1 MRFCSK
7 HSKKEYKALACALA
21 VMTSFSVAQ
30 MADAEEVA
38 QPAAVSAANKTNEKV
53 IVPGADPT
61 VEAKAAEKSV
71 KSAEPA
77 ANGPVKEEKEVAAAP
92 TTAQNQ
98 WNAQR
103 PTDVEVTNAA
113 QRLVGKTIMAIEFE
127 GITDDVVKTAQA
139 SLNTKVGD
147 KLTID
152 GLSRDANNIY
162 DTGYFYDLYPSFKEI
177 PEGVVLTYHVFVTP
191 IISDIEIK
199 GNTSIESTA
208 ELTKVM
214 KQKPGDRLNR
224 HALQEDMAALKKKY
238 STDGYIMAK
247 VHDMGIDD
255 HGKLSIAINEGILEG
270 YKIKGLKKTKEKVI
284 LRELRTEVGKPLNKK
299 QMMRS
304 YQRIVNLNYFESVDM
319 KPIPGVE
326 PNACILEIDI
336 TEKNTGTFGIGAG
349 YSSADGIIGMINVG
363 DTNFRGIGDA
373 INLVLTISGDSRDA
387 RGWSLS
393 YRRPWL
399 DKRETSGIVRLYNRT
414 YVYNDYNES
423 GSLVEEMLRKA
434 SGFEFG
440 FTRPQ
445 SEYSSNSIYFR
456 NRNDRYDKHKSGD
469 TDRSTDAY
477 ADWRRKNFGL
487 TRSITLTHTTDT
499 RDNYMYPTSGHSV
512 SLAAEYAGLGGDF
525 KYWKYTI
532 DDAMYR
538 KIGRNQILAF
548 HTAYG
553 HSTSDLTEFNKFRM
567 GGQDTIRGY
576 RDDQFRG
583 NSMFLE
589 TIELRFPLG
598 SKMKGAIFTDHGAAW
613 NNGWLP
619 KNFHSS
625 IGFGMM
631 IETPV
636 GPLRLDFGHGSQ
648 GNRVHFNIGTSF

>member
-224 HALQEDMAALKKKY
+224 HALQEDMAALQEELEAREYTVQAGGGAVEVTINGKNEILNINISPDIVDPDDIETLSDVIVAGVNEAIKKV
-238 STDGYIMAK
+238 SE
-247 VHDMGIDD
+247 VSSEEMG
-255 HGKLSIAINEGILEG
+255 
-270 YKIKGLKKTKEKVI
+270 KIT
-284 LRELRTEVGKPLNKK
+284 
-299 QMMRS
+299 
-304 YQRIVNLNYFESVDM
+304 
-319 KPIPGVE
+319 
-326 PNACILEIDI
+326 
-336 TEKNTGTFGIGAG
+336 
-349 YSSADGIIGMINVG
+349 
-363 DTNFRGIGDA
+363 
-373 INLVLTISGDSRDA
+373 
-387 RGWSLS
+387 
-393 YRRPWL
+393 
-399 DKRETSGIVRLYNRT
+399 
-414 YVYNDYNES
+414 
-423 GSLVEEMLRKA
+423 GSLNM
-434 SGFEFG
+434 
-440 FTRPQ
+440 P
-445 SEYSSNSIYFR
+445 
-456 NRNDRYDKHKSGD
+456 
-469 TDRSTDAY
+469 
-477 ADWRRKNFGL
+477 GL
-487 TRSITLTHTTDT
+487 
-499 RDNYMYPTSGHSV
+499 
-512 SLAAEYAGLGGDF
+512 F
-525 KYWKYTI
+525 
-532 DDAMYR
+532 
-538 KIGRNQILAF
+538 
-548 HTAYG
+548 
-553 HSTSDLTEFNKFRM
+553 
-567 GGQDTIRGY
+567 
-576 RDDQFRG
+576 
-583 NSMFLE
+583 
-589 TIELRFPLG
+589 
-598 SKMKGAIFTDHGAAW
+598 
-613 NNGWLP
+613 
-619 KNFHSS
+619 
-625 IGFGMM
+625 
-631 IETPV
+631 
-636 GPLRLDFGHGSQ
+636 
-648 GNRVHFNIGTSF
+648 

>member
-1 MRFCSK
+1 MRFSSK
-7 HSKKEYKALACALA
+7 FSKKEYKAVACALA
-21 VMTSFSVAQ
+21 VMTSLSAAQ
-30 MADAEEVA
+30 IADAEE
-38 QPAAVSAANKTNEKV
+38 AVKAPVGTVSEADKTNE
-53 IVPGADPT
+53 AL
-61 VEAKAAEKSV
+61 AAEK
-71 KSAEPA
+71 A
-77 ANGPVKEEKEVAAAP
+77 AKADAALQATPVTNAPLGNEEKPAAAP
-92 TTAQNQ
+92 ATAQSK
-98 WNAQR
+98 WNTER
-103 PTDVEVTNAA
+103 PTDADVTNAA
-113 QRLVGKTIMAIEFE
+113 QRLVGKTVMAIEFE
-127 GITDDVVKTAQA
+127 GIPADVEKTARA
-139 SLNTKVGD
+139 SLSTKVGD

-152 GLSRDANNIY
+152 ALSKDANNIY
-162 DTGYFYDLYPSFKEI
+162 DTGYFYDLYPSFREI
-177 PEGVVLTYHVFVTP
+177 PEGVVVVYHVFATP
-191 IISDIEIK
+191 IVNSIEIT
-199 GNTSIESTA
+199 GNSSIESTS

-214 KQKPGDRLNR
+214 QLKPGDRLNR
-224 HALQEDMAALKKKY
+224 HALQEDMAAIKKKY

-255 HGKLSIAINEGILEG
+255 SGKLSITVNEGILEG

-284 LRELRTEVGKPLNKK
+284 MRELRTVVGKPLNKK
-299 QMMRS
+299 EMVRS

-336 TEKNTGTFGIGAG
+336 TEKNTGTFGVGAG
-349 YSSADGIIGMINVG
+349 YSSSDGIIGMVSVG
-363 DTNFRGIGDA
+363 DTNFRGIGDTV
-373 INLVLTISGDSRDA
+373 NLVFTISGDSTDA
-387 RGWSLS
+387 RGWSFA

-399 DKRETSGIVRLYNRT
+399 DKRETSGIIRLYNRT

-423 GSLVEEMLRKA
+423 GNLVEEMLRKA

-445 SEYSSNSIYFR
+445 SEYSSNSIYLR
-456 NRNDRYDKHKSGD
+456 NRTDKYDIHKSGP
-469 TDRSTDAY
+469 TDRSKDAY
-477 ADWRRKNFGL
+477 ADWRNKNFGL
-487 TRSITLTHTTDT
+487 TRSLTFTHTTDT
-499 RDNYMYPTSGHSV
+499 RDNYLYPTSGHNV
-512 SLAAEYAGLGGDF
+512 SMAAEYAGLGGDF

-532 DDAMYR
+532 DDGIYR
-538 KIGRNQILAF
+538 KVGRNQILAF
-548 HTAYG
+548 HTVYG

-589 TIELRFPLG
+589 TIEFRFPLG
-598 SKMKGAIFTDHGAAW
+598 SKMKGALFTDHGATW

>member
-1 MRFCSK
+1 MSLSSK
-7 HSKKEYKALACALA
+7 FSKKEYKALACALA
-21 VMTSFSVAQ
+21 LMTSFSAAQ
-30 MADAEEVA
+30 VADAEEGD
-38 QPAAVSAANKTNEKV
+38 QPAAVMTPADANGAGVPAGDTKEATKDAANEKV
-53 IVPGADPT
+53 SSEPSVNPA
-61 VEAKAAEKSV
+61 VNNNEEEA
-71 KSAEPA
+71 
-77 ANGPVKEEKEVAAAP
+77 AAAP
-92 TTAQNQ
+92 ATAQNE
-98 WNAQR
+98 WNAKR
-103 PTDVEVTNAA
+103 PTDKDVTDAA
-113 QRLVGKTIMAIEFE
+113 QRLVGKTIMAIEFA
-127 GITDDVVKTAQA
+127 GITDDVLKTAQA

-177 PEGVVLTYHVFVTP
+177 PEGVILTYHVFVTP
-191 IISDIEIK
+191 IIQSVEIK
-199 GNTSIESTA
+199 GNTDIEPTDG
-208 ELTKVM
+208 LTKVM
-214 KQKPGDRLNR
+214 KLHPGDRLNR

-255 HGKLSIAINEGILEG
+255 NGKLSIEINEGVLEG

-284 LRELRTEVGKPLNKK
+284 MRELRTVVGKPLNKK
-299 QMMRS
+299 EMVRS

-336 TEKNTGTFGIGAG
+336 TEKNTGTFGVGAG
-349 YSSADGIIGMINVG
+349 YSTSDGIIGMINVG
-363 DTNFRGIGDA
+363 DTNFRGVGDA
-373 INLVLTISGDSRDA
+373 INLVFTMSGDSTDA
-387 RGWSLS
+387 RGWSFS
-393 YRRPWL
+393 YRKPWL
-399 DKRETSGIVRLYNRT
+399 DKKETAGIIRLYNRT

-445 SEYSSNSIYFR
+445 SEYSSNSLYFR
-456 NRNDRYDKHKSGD
+456 NRNDQYDLHKGGSY
-469 TDRSTDAY
+469 DRSTDAY
-477 ADWRRKNFGL
+477 ADWRKNNFGL
-487 TRSITLTHTTDT
+487 TRSITFTHTTDT
-499 RDNYMYPTSGHSV
+499 RDNYLYPTSGHSV

-525 KYWKYTI
+525 KFWKYTI
-532 DDAMYR
+532 DDAIYR
-538 KIGRNQILAF
+538 KVGRNQILAF

-589 TIELRFPLG
+589 TIEFRFPLG
-598 SKMKGAIFTDHGAAW
+598 SKMKGAIFTDNGATW
-613 NNGWLP
+613 NHGWLP
-619 KNFHSS
+619 KHFHSS

-636 GPLRLDFGHGSQ
+636 GPIRLDLGHGSQ